1 MGAIPCYQ
9 IKGPFNP
16 KGQVI
21 ILPNVKPAPVVNQ
34 NQQGVVIAQNVNLT
48 GPISLPTNPLLTMT
62 QTSTKPIAPKS
73 TVPIITLGQTPAAP
87 KTIRP
92 AGVDTPVGGKS
103 GFVQGQIQA
112 VNQRINTHPLTTIV
126 QGGTN
131 IPVKTIKLPAV
142 NTSVVD
148 TPFANQTIVSQVPLK
163 KLVFSEDKDN
173 VLKRETKCEE
183 SLQRKIPWTR
193 NSTETSAVCVVTPDG
208 KVKAISPSEMLTSD
222 GSVLDNSVSS
232 DSSAKNNQALPLAV
246 GDSPIS
252 GNEQKILDTEHVKT
266 VHGEMSSK
274 DLIEKERLDAE
285 LRKLDSHEKSIV
297 EIVRQ
302 LETESEVRNMKVS
315 ESVDSGNEQIE
326 RPDSIPVTTASFSP
340 PKAESSTYRSPDLE
354 IPAISFSMIADDYDR
369 GGENSVGF
377 ERKTSRDVLLTTL
390 LTPKTPKSG
399 AYGYGLGLDVEE
411 LFIQTNPQEL

>member
-34 NQQGVVIAQNVNLT
+34 NQQAVVIAPNVNLA
-48 GPISLPTNPLLTMT
+48 GPITLPTSSLLSIT
-62 QTSTKPIAPKS
+62 QTSTKNIAPKS
-73 TVPIITLGQTPAAP
+73 TLPIITSEKAPAAA
-87 KTIRP
+87 KKIRP
-92 AGVDTPVGGKS
+92 AGVDTAAGVESG

-112 VNQRINTHPLTTIV
+112 VNQTITTQPLTTIA

-131 IPVKTIKLPAV
+131 VPAKTSKLPAV

-148 TPFANQTIVSQVPLK
+148 TPFGNQTIAK
-163 KLVFSEDKDN
+163 KPVFNEHKDSGSKGESNSEKPP
-173 VLKRETKCEE
+173 
-183 SLQRKIPWTR
+183 QRGISGTG
-193 NSTETSAVCVVTPDG
+193 NSAETSAVCVVTPDG

-222 GSVLDNSVSS
+222 GSVLEDVVSS
-232 DSSAKNNQALPLAV
+232 DWSAKNNQALPLAV

-252 GNEQKILDTEHVKT
+252 GNKQKTMDEHVKT
-266 VHGEMSSK
+266 VHGEMSSI
-274 DLIEKERLDAE
+274 DLIERERLDAD
-285 LRKLDSHEKSIV
+285 LRKLDSHEKNIV

-302 LETESEVRNMKVS
+302 LETESESRNRKAS
-315 ESVDSGNEQIE
+315 ESVNSGNEQMN
-326 RPDSIPVTTASFSP
+326 RPDSIPVTSASFSP
-340 PKAESSTYRSPDLE
+340 PKTESSMYRSPDLE
-354 IPAISFSMIADDYDR
+354 IPSISFSMIADGFDE
-369 GGENSVGF
+369 GSENAVEF
-377 ERKTSRDVLLTTL
+377 ENKTTRDVLLTTL

-411 LFIQTNPQEL
+411 LFIQTSPQEL